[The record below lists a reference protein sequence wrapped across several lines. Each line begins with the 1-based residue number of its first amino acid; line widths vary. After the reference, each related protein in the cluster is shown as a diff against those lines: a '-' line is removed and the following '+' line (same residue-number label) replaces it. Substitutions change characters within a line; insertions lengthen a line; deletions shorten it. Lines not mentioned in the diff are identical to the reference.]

1 MSEEYKDSL
10 LPDTAEE
17 LVTVED
23 KTATPA
29 VDEVEYYELP
39 DSPEARRRGWSVIS
53 FFAGILSVLLCPIYV
68 LGFAFAVLSVVGA
81 LISRKRLGY
90 FDTLALA
97 GMLIGIVGSV
107 FCIFSLVVDITGIF
121 DGAMNK

>member
-107 FCIFSLVVDITGIF
+107 FCVFSLVVDITGIF

>member
-29 VDEVEYYELP
+29 VEEVEYYELP

-81 LISRKRLGY
+81 IVSRRKLGY

>member
-81 LISRKRLGY
+81 LISRKKLGY

>member
-17 LVTVED
+17 LVTFED

-29 VDEVEYYELP
+29 VEEVEYYELP

-81 LISRKRLGY
+81 LISRKKLGY

>member
-17 LVTVED
+17 LVTVEE
-23 KTATPA
+23 KTATHA

-121 DGAMNK
+121 DGALNK

>member
-90 FDTLALA
+90 FDTLALS

>member
-121 DGAMNK
+121 DGALNK

>member
-81 LISRKRLGY
+81 IVSRRKLGY

>member
-10 LPDTAEE
+10 LPDTAED

-121 DGAMNK
+121 DGALNK

>member
-23 KTATPA
+23 KTATP
-29 VDEVEYYELP
+29 VVEEVEYYELP

-121 DGAMNK
+121 DGALNK

>member
-1 MSEEYKDSL
+1 MSEEYRDSL

-81 LISRKRLGY
+81 LISRKKLGY

-107 FCIFSLVVDITGIF
+107 FCIFSLAVDITGIF
-121 DGAMNK
+121 DGALNK

>member
-17 LVTVED
+17 IVTVDD
-23 KTATPA
+23 KTPTPVA
-29 VDEVEYYELP
+29 EEVEYYELP

-68 LGFAFAVLSVVGA
+68 LGFAFAVLAVVGA
-81 LISRKRLGY
+81 VVSRKKLGY
-90 FDTLALA
+90 FDTLALS
-97 GMLIGIVGSV
+97 GMLIGIVGAV
-107 FCIFSLVVDITGIF
+107 FCVFSLVVDITGIF
-121 DGAMNK
+121 DGIGK

>member
-39 DSPEARRRGWSVIS
+39 DSPEARRRGWSVVS

-68 LGFAFAVLSVVGA
+68 LGFVFAVLSVVGA

-121 DGAMNK
+121 DGALNK

>member
-29 VDEVEYYELP
+29 VEEVEYYELP

-81 LISRKRLGY
+81 IVSRRKLGY

-121 DGAMNK
+121 DGALNK